1 MSGHGTQPVPKTSQG
16 GAGPTGGARPRRPP
30 ESAHKPPGTGAS
42 SIPSDGKSLISSKI
56 RILLFQCITETKF
69 IRVPYIHIYIA
80 LPFHIIDTIQGD

>member
-30 ESAHKPPGTGAS
+30 ESAHKPAGTGAS

-56 RILLFQCITETKF
+56 RILLFQCITETKYF
-69 IRVPYIHIYIA
+69 QCTAYIYIA

>member
-30 ESAHKPPGTGAS
+30 ESAHKLAGTGAS

-56 RILLFQCITETKF
+56 RILLFQCMAETKSLTKSRG
-69 IRVPYIHIYIA
+69 IR
-80 LPFHIIDTIQGD
+80 IDNDKMCISL

>member
-1 MSGHGTQPVPKTSQG
+1 MSGHGTQPVLKTSQG

-30 ESAHKPPGTGAS
+30 ESAHKPAGTGAS

-69 IRVPYIHIYIA
+69 FIYIFIA

>member
-30 ESAHKPPGTGAS
+30 ESAHKPAGTGAS

-56 RILLFQCITETKF
+56 HILLFQCMAETKSF
-69 IRVPYIHIYIA
+69 TKSRGIR
-80 LPFHIIDTIQGD
+80 IDNDKMCISL